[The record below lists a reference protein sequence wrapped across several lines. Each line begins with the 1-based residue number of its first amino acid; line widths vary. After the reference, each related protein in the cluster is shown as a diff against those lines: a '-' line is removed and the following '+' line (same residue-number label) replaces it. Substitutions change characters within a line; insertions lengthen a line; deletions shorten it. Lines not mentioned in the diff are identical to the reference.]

1 MIETIR
7 RSFNANFHSEQYDSL
22 LREIE
27 ARFPGALD
35 FRVAETPVFLPK
47 AFKDQM
53 IDACEYIIDL
63 MTETDLLK
71 KTAAAIPNDW
81 TIPGNEGN
89 PDFIAFDFGVC
100 LNEENVLSPQLI
112 ELQGFPTLFGYQIL
126 LDKLYRS
133 HFQIDEK
140 LSPYLS
146 GLNELSYVELLRKT
160 IVGDH
165 PPQEVVLLEILP
177 HQQKTRIDFYST
189 QELLGIPVVCLTDI
203 ILRNGQ
209 LFYERDGMTHPIR
222 RIYNRIIF
230 DELEQQTEP
239 IRAKGRLLT
248 EATEVEWCPHPHWFY
263 RISKFLLPYL
273 RHPNIPATFF
283 LNEVKQIPADLENY
297 VLKPLF
303 SFAGQGVIIDPTPSN
318 LEQIPDP
325 SNWILQRKVP
335 YASVIPTPDDPAK
348 VEIRIFYCWPPG
360 ADRPIPTMNLARISK
375 GKMVGTRYNKD
386 RTWVGGSICYFES

>member
-53 IDACEYIIDL
+53 IDTCEYIIDL

-71 KTAAAIPNDW
+71 KTAAAIPAEW
-81 TIPGNEGN
+81 KIPGNEGN

-100 LNEENVLSPQLI
+100 LNEENELSPQLI

-203 ILRNGQ
+203 ILHNGQ

-230 DELEQQTEP
+230 DELEQQTES

-303 SFAGQGVIIDPTPSN
+303 SFAGQGVIIDPTPSD

-325 SNWILQRKVP
+325 SNWILQRKVS

>member
-303 SFAGQGVIIDPTPSN
+303 SFAGQGVIIDPTPSD

>member
-53 IDACEYIIDL
+53 IDTCEYIIDL

>member
-22 LREIE
+22 IREMK
-27 ARFPGALD
+27 ARYPGALD

-53 IDACEYIIDL
+53 IDTCEYIIDL

-100 LNEENVLSPQLI
+100 LNEENELSPQLI

-303 SFAGQGVIIDPTPSN
+303 SFAGQGVIIDPTPSD

>member
-22 LREIE
+22 IREMK
-27 ARFPGALD
+27 ARYPGALD

-53 IDACEYIIDL
+53 IDTCEYIIDL

-71 KTAAAIPNDW
+71 KTAVAIPNDW

-100 LNEENVLSPQLI
+100 LNEENELSPQLI

-189 QELLGIPVVCLTDI
+189 QELLSIPVVCLTDI
-203 ILRNGQ
+203 ILHNGQ

-248 EATEVEWCPHPHWFY
+248 EATEVEWCPHPHCFY

-303 SFAGQGVIIDPTPSN
+303 SFAGQGVIIDPTPSD

>member
-22 LREIE
+22 IREME
-27 ARFPGALD
+27 ARYPGALD

-53 IDACEYIIDL
+53 IDTCEYIIDL

-189 QELLGIPVVCLTDI
+189 QELLGISVVCLTDI
-203 ILRNGQ
+203 ILHNGQ

-230 DELEQQTEP
+230 DELEQQTES
-239 IRAKGRLLT
+239 IRAKGQLLT
-248 EATEVEWCPHPHWFY
+248 EAPEVEWCPHPHWFY

-283 LNEVKQIPADLENY
+283 LNEVKQVPADLENY

-303 SFAGQGVIIDPTPSN
+303 SFAGQGVIIDPTPSD

>member
-53 IDACEYIIDL
+53 IDTCEYIIDL

-71 KTAAAIPNDW
+71 KTAAAIPAEW
-81 TIPGNEGN
+81 KIPCNEGN

-203 ILRNGQ
+203 ILHNGQ

-230 DELEQQTEP
+230 DELEQQTES
-239 IRAKGRLLT
+239 IRAKGQLLT

-283 LNEVKQIPADLENY
+283 LNEVKQVPADLENY

-303 SFAGQGVIIDPTPSN
+303 SFAGQGVIIDPTPSD

>member
-189 QELLGIPVVCLTDI
+189 QELLGISVVCLTDI
-203 ILRNGQ
+203 ILHNGQ

-303 SFAGQGVIIDPTPSN
+303 SFAGQGVIIDPTPSD